1 MGEFSSDFIIDT
13 TFSGCYNE
21 CYMKGD
27 NSPSIRKDDLLNMEI
42 MLPEEGIRAFQ
53 MWEKKSDKTEY

>member
-1 MGEFSSDFIIDT
+1 MEVAWRATRIW
-13 TFSGCYNE
+13 YWH
-21 CYMKGD
+21 
-27 NSPSIRKDDLLNMEI
+27 RKMTIVLKPADRSKHMEI